1 MTRNV
6 VVQRGFTLIELI
18 VVIVISAVLL
28 VLAAPS
34 FRDNFDR
41 RRLEGQAN
49 ELVTDLQ
56 YARSEAA
63 ARNLNV
69 LLIPGGS
76 GACYTVA
83 AWAASAPGLARQ
95 GGCDC
100 SLGPSAACPSGAG
113 NRPRELKTVALA
125 GGATVNGPTFEFDPV
140 RGALEPATAAS
151 AAVQIGSRS
160 YTVNVNAIGRVSP
173 PTP

>member
-1 MTRNV
+1 MKLR
-6 VVQRGFTLIELI
+6 QPQGGFTIVELMT
-18 VVIVISAVLL
+18 VIVIAG
-28 VLAAPS
+28 VLATLAIPS
-34 FRDNFDR
+34 FRDMLER

-69 LLIPGGS
+69 LLMPGGS

-83 AWAASAPGLARQ
+83 AWAASAPGFARQ

-100 SLGPSAACPSGAG
+100 SLGASAACPSGVG
-113 NRPRELKTVALA
+113 NRPRELKTVALS
-125 GGATVNGPTFEFDPV
+125 GGATVNGPTFEFDAV
-140 RGALEPATAAS
+140 RGALEPAAAAS

-160 YTVNVNAIGRVSP
+160 YTVNVNATGRVSP
-173 PTP
+173 PAP